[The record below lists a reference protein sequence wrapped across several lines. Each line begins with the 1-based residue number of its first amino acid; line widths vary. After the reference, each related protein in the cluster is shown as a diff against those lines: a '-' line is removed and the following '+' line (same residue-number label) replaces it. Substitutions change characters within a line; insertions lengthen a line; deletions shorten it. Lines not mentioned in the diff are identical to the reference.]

1 MEENEK
7 KRKIGGKVMDDYKNT
22 DQNGYQNGYQTN
34 DWGQQGYYQNYQQ
47 NYYQNGNGYYQDPRK
62 QNLEEPM
69 SVGEWILVMLI
80 TAIPCV
86 NIIML
91 FVWAFGNGTK
101 KSKTNWAR
109 ATLIL
114 ALIGAVIG
122 GAVCSIRSKS
132 NS

>member
-1 MEENEK
+1 
-7 KRKIGGKVMDDYKNT
+7 MDDYKNT

-47 NYYQNGNGYYQDPRK
+47 KIFIRMETAITRNSRK

-91 FVWAFGNGTK
+91 FVGFWKNGTK

-109 ATLIL
+109 AFDFSLDWSCDR
-114 ALIGAVIG
+114 

>member
-1 MEENEK
+1 
-7 KRKIGGKVMDDYKNT
+7 MDDYKNT